1 MCVGAMDISNARG
14 AAKLPWVRERV
25 LSTLAGGRPPSAPP
39 GPPALVHERPW
50 FDTPRSRC
58 SRRARLR
65 AAFLCPL
72 HANIYGIEFLSFVIT
87 DFDSKKTIFE
97 VAHARPLADR
107 ETERDGPARKRERR
121 ERS

>member
-1 MCVGAMDISNARG
+1 MAS
-14 AAKLPWVRERV
+14 RERV
-25 LSTLAGGRPPSAPP
+25 IKPPDDRPPPAPP
-39 GPPALVHERPW
+39 EPRASCA
-50 FDTPRSRC
+50 FDLDLTHCVYRCRGAPR
-58 SRRARLR
+58 LH